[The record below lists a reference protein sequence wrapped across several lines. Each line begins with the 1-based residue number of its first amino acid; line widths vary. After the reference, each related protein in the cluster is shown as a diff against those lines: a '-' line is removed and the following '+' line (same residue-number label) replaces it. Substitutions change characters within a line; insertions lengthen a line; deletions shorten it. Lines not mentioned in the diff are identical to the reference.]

1 MEFITIP
8 LTFGIVTY
16 GIYKLFELIICR
28 KERIML
34 LEKLDSFACANIP
47 DLSAVFGKYR
57 GANISFTSL
66 RVGSVMLG
74 MGLGLLLGFFIAI
87 TFTNEMGSWSNMAHR
102 DPRVLQDFILG
113 GSVLLCGGLGL
124 IISYI
129 IERITQNKN

>member
-66 RVGSVMLG
+66 RVGSVMFG
-74 MGLGLLLGFFIAI
+74 VGLGLMLGFFITVA
-87 TFTNEMGSWSNMAHR
+87 FTNELGHWSQTFGYSSR
-102 DPRVLQDFILG
+102 FLQNLIIG

-124 IISYI
+124 IVSYI
-129 IERITQNKN
+129 IERNTQNKD